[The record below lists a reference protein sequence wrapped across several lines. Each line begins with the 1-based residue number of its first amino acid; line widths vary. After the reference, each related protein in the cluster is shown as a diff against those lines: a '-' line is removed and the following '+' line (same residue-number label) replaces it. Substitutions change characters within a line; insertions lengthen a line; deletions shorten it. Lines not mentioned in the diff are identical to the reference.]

1 MDVIIKGVNLTGF
14 LGGHKRR
21 LGVWGPQRVQGQSPS
36 RVSGSRP
43 PVGSRGGEGSGGQ
56 SPPEAEAFL

>member
-1 MDVIIKGVNLTGF
+1 VHNDMLTYVSSSYKGVNLTGL

-21 LGVWGPQRVQGQSPS
+21 LGVWRMKSPSRVQGQNPG
-36 RVSGSRP
+36 R
-43 PVGSRGGEGSGGQ
+43 GSGEQ

>member
-1 MDVIIKGVNLTGF
+1 MVLKGVDLTEL

-21 LGVWGPQRVQGQSPS
+21 LGVQGQSPS
-36 RVSGSRP
+36 REP
-43 PVGSRGGEGSGGQ
+43 GGQ